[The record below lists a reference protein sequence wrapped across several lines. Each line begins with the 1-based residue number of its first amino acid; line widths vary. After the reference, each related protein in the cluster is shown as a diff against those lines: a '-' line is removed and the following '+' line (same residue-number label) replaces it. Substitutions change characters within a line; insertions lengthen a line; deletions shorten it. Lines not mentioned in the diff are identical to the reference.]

1 MVREE
6 TYKGI
11 NASPGIS
18 IGRAYLY
25 TRSQISVSDG
35 FVQGEDL
42 ENEIKEF
49 IAAIELSKK
58 ELTKIYNLSLERIG
72 EENSKIF
79 EAQLAF
85 LNDNYFLESIAQKI
99 ITDKRN
105 ADYIFDKEVDKISAG
120 FLNSD
125 DEYMRER
132 YNDMKDIKIRVLR
145 NMKRE
150 KLVSKVEENSII
162 IAHEL
167 SPADTILFSKR
178 KVRGY
183 AVDTGGITSHTAI
196 ISRAL
201 RVPAIVGMKNISKSI
216 NTGDELI
223 IDGFLGIIIK
233 NPSPDTTRRYQI
245 KLKELKAFEEKLNE
259 VIDLPSE
266 TSDGK
271 NVELNVNIEFDEEVN
286 FVTQICHCSIGL
298 YRTEHLFIE
307 KGDFPSEQEQI
318 EEYSNISKVNYPN
331 FVTIRTY
338 DIGGD
343 KLLPGSHKEDNP
355 FLGWRGIRICLD
367 RVEIFKEQL
376 RAILLSSSLKNIKL
390 MFPMIISLD
399 EIRKAREILKA
410 VITQLTNENASFDKD
425 IKIGMMIETP
435 SACIMANEFAKEVD
449 FFSIGTN
456 DLIMYTLAV
465 DRGNDLIADLYQ
477 ELHPAVIR
485 SIRDVI
491 EAGHRNNIQVS
502 ICGEMASDPIAT
514 LLLIG
519 LGADEL
525 SVSPGIFPQ
534 IKQIIRKLN
543 FEDSKK
549 IAAELLQLNTEK
561 DIRDRLE
568 LLYKEISE

>member
-1 MVREE
+1 MIKEE
-6 TYKGI
+6 TFKGI

-18 IGRAYLY
+18 TGKAYLY
-25 TRSQISVSDG
+25 TRNIVHVSDG
-35 FVQGEDL
+35 NVTRGDL
-42 ENEIKEF
+42 QTEIAELN
-49 IAAIELSKK
+49 AAIELSKK
-58 ELTKIYNLSLERIG
+58 ELTKIYNLSLQRIG

-79 EAQLAF
+79 EAQIDF
-85 LNDNYFLESIAQKI
+85 LNDSFFFQSINNKI
-99 ITDKRN
+99 LTEKKS
-105 ADYIFDKEVDKISAG
+105 ADYVFDKEVDKISAS

-125 DEYMRER
+125 DEYIRER

-167 SPADTILFSKR
+167 SPADTILFNKR
-178 KVRGY
+178 KVMGY
-183 AVDTGGITSHTAI
+183 ATDTGGITSHTAI

-201 RVPAIVGMKNISKSI
+201 RVPAIVGMKNISKVIS
-216 NTGDELI
+216 TGDDLI
-223 IDGFLGIIIK
+223 IDGYLGVIIK
-233 NPSPDTTRRYQI
+233 NPSPDTIRRYNI
-245 KLKELKAFEEKLNE
+245 RVAELNAFQEKLNK

-266 TSDGK
+266 TLDGRK
-271 NVELNVNIEFDEEVN
+271 VELNVNIEFDEEVN
-286 FVTQICHCSIGL
+286 FVTSICHCSIGL

-318 EEYSNISKVNYPN
+318 EEYSHISKVTYPN
-331 FVTIRTY
+331 SVTIRTY

-376 RAILLSSSLKNIKL
+376 RAILISSSLKNLKL
-390 MFPMIISLD
+390 MFPLIISLD
-399 EIRKAREILKA
+399 EIRKAKQILNSVKK
-410 VITQLTNENASFDKD
+410 QLIEEYISFDKD

-435 SACIMANEFAKEVD
+435 SACILADEFAKEVD

-477 ELHPAVIR
+477 DLHPAILR
-485 SIRDVI
+485 SINHVI
-491 EAGHRNNIQVS
+491 EAGHRNNILVS
-502 ICGEMASDPIAT
+502 VCGEMASDPIAT
-514 LLLIG
+514 PLLVG
-519 LGADEL
+519 LGVDEL

-534 IKQIIRKLN
+534 IKQIIRQTNYEESRKTAQDLLKLTT
-543 FEDSKK
+543 
-549 IAAELLQLNTEK
+549 EL
-561 DIRDRLE
+561 DIRKVLE
-568 LLYKEISE
+568 EINKDKE